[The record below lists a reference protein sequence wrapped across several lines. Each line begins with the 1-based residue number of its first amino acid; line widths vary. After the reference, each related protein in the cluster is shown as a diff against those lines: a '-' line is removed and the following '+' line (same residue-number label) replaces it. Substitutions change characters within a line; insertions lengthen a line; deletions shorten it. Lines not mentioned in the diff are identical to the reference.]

1 MHPRN
6 SAPNHARLAPGD
18 RLLGAIHVRNALAQV
33 EAGVLRGR
41 DIFDLEEG
49 NKRVLEVLATLVAEM
64 ASLGVEPAH
73 GMSGWMVR
81 RRAGV
86 PDVVI
91 VCRVHLDVA
100 APRSRRFLIKD
111 LPPWLAMS
119 NEAPSIADI
128 ISVLELA

>member
-1 MHPRN
+1 M
-6 SAPNHARLAPGD
+6 
-18 RLLGAIHVRNALAQV
+18 
-33 EAGVLRGR
+33 
-41 DIFDLEEG
+41 
-49 NKRVLEVLATLVAEM
+49 LEVLATLVAEM